1 VTDGSGMTAQ
11 KPWPLSRW
19 IASAIGAV
27 VVFTVV
33 GVASL
38 RLSGYE
44 PPAQPRGAIV
54 ESRLLR
60 FEDVRDGLVYVYDAE
75 RGDRLAELA
84 PAEDS
89 FVRGIM
95 RSMARARRA
104 REVGMQPPFLLARY
118 EDGSLILSDTA
129 ISNEVNLVAFGQTN
143 ETSFEALLLAET
155 H

>member
-1 VTDGSGMTAQ
+1 MASQA
-11 KPWPLSRW
+11 PRPLSRW

-27 VVFTVV
+27 VVFTVI

-44 PPAQPRGAIV
+44 PPAEHRGAVV

-75 RGDRLAELA
+75 SGNRLAELA

-89 FVRGIM
+89 FIRGIM

-104 REVGMQPPFLLARY
+104 RDVGMQAPFLLARHA
-118 EDGSLILSDTA
+118 DGSLVLSDTA
-129 ISNEVNLVAFGQTN
+129 ISNEVNLVAFGPTN
-143 ETSFEALLLAET
+143 EASFETLLLAGPR
-155 H
+155 

>member
-1 VTDGSGMTAQ
+1 MSVATQT
-11 KPWPLSRW
+11 PWPLSRW

-44 PPAQPRGAIV
+44 PPAQPHGAMV

-60 FEDVRDGLVYVYDAE
+60 FEDVRDGLVHVFDVDS
-75 RGDRLAELA
+75 GDRIAELA

-89 FVRGIM
+89 FIRGIM

-104 REVGMQPPFLLARY
+104 RDVGMRPPFLLARFA
-118 EDGSLILSDTA
+118 DGSLVLSDTA
-129 ISNEVNLVAFGQTN
+129 INNEVNLVAFGPTN
-143 ETSFEALLLAET
+143 ETSFAALLSAQRL
-155 H
+155 

>member
-1 VTDGSGMTAQ
+1 MTMAAQ
-11 KPWPLSRW
+11 APWPLSRW

-44 PPAQPRGAIV
+44 PPAEPRGDMVA
-54 ESRLLR
+54 SRLLR
-60 FEDVRDGLVYVYDAE
+60 FEDVRDGLVYVYDVDSGT
-75 RGDRLAELA
+75 RIAELA

-89 FVRGIM
+89 FIRGIM
-95 RSMARARRA
+95 RSMARARKA
-104 REVGMQPPFLLARY
+104 RDVGMQPPFLLARY
-118 EDGSLILSDTA
+118 ADGSLVLSDTA

-155 H
+155 R

>member
-1 VTDGSGMTAQ
+1 MAAQ
-11 KPWPLSRW
+11 APWPLSRW

-27 VVFTVV
+27 VVFTVI

-44 PPAQPRGAIV
+44 PPAEPRGALL

-60 FEDVRDGLVYVYDAE
+60 FEDVRDGLVYVYDVDSGT
-75 RGDRLAELA
+75 RIAELA

-89 FVRGIM
+89 FIRGIM
-95 RSMARARRA
+95 RSMARARKA
-104 REVGMQPPFLLARY
+104 RDIGMQPPFLLARY
-118 EDGSLILSDTA
+118 ADGSLVLSDTA

-143 ETSFEALLLAET
+143 EASFEALLVTET
-155 H
+155 P

>member
-1 VTDGSGMTAQ
+1 MAAQ
-11 KPWPLSRW
+11 APWPLSRW

-44 PPAQPRGAIV
+44 PPAEPRGAMV
-54 ESRLLR
+54 ASRLLR
-60 FEDVRDGLVYVYDAE
+60 FEDVRDGLVYVYDVDSGS
-75 RGDRLAELA
+75 RVAELA

-89 FVRGIM
+89 FIRGIM
-95 RSMARARRA
+95 RSMARARKA
-104 REVGMQPPFLLARY
+104 RDVGMQPPFLLARY
-118 EDGSLILSDTA
+118 ADGSLVLSDTA

-143 ETSFEALLLAET
+143 EASFEALLLAENP
-155 H
+155 

>member
-1 VTDGSGMTAQ
+1 VSVATQT
-11 KPWPLSRW
+11 PWPLSRW

-27 VVFTVV
+27 VVFTVI

-44 PPAQPRGAIV
+44 PPAQPRGAMV

-60 FEDVRDGLVYVYDAE
+60 FEDVRDGLVHVFDVDS
-75 RGDRLAELA
+75 GDRIAKLA

-89 FVRGIM
+89 FIRGIM

-104 REVGMQPPFLLARY
+104 RDVGMRPPFLLARFA
-118 EDGSLILSDTA
+118 DGSLVLSDTA
-129 ISNEVNLVAFGQTN
+129 IDNEVNLVAFGPTN
-143 ETSFEALLLAET
+143 ETSFAALLSAQRL
-155 H
+155 